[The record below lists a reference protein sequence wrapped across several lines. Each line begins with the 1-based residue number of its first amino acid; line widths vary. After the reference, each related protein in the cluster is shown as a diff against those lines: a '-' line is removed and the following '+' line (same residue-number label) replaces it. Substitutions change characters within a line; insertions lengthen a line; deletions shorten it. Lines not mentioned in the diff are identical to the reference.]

1 MFQTDGPLM
10 RAQQPAF
17 QQRDD
22 PMDARQQF
30 RRVALAAQD
39 RDLTS
44 VAFAVERQVANQPS
58 VCTTLPGAT
67 SPNTRCRPRA
77 LTPFFWLVIHHRA
90 WNHTFRGVRVS
101 WKIVPAVQRSLVRTA
116 RTLPERGTQPP
127 RPAFPTTGTAKPFRP
142 AHPEK
147 IITTSFL
154 RSEAPFEVRQ
164 RARIVFHGLLH
175 YLLWLP
181 ESNGYPLLHEY
192 QNKGFTK
199 IAIRKCMKRKGSR
212 CR

>member
-1 MFQTDGPLM
+1 
-10 RAQQPAF
+10 
-17 QQRDD
+17 
-22 PMDARQQF
+22 
-30 RRVALAAQD
+30 
-39 RDLTS
+39 
-44 VAFAVERQVANQPS
+44 
-58 VCTTLPGAT
+58 

-127 RPAFPTTGTAKPFRP
+127 SSAFPTTGTAKPFRP

-154 RSEAPFEVRQ
+154 RSEALLEVRQ

-181 ESNGYPLLHEY
+181 ESNGYPITPILSGDGLTRQGVLFPRE
-192 QNKGFTK
+192 NG
-199 IAIRKCMKRKGSR
+199 GSNPSSPLQHGIGAGSELDWER
-212 CR
+212 LTL